1 MDETLS
7 SLTGIKTWAWGK
19 KCHNFTF
26 KEQWCKPRTWRVILC
41 FLFFLPDNTH
51 IVNCPLL
58 WCTKL
63 CCSSQAK
70 INMLIS
76 YGFKRCSAED
86 TTGIWLLTFHRSS
99 GLTEADLVIPKSREI
114 RSLNCFCS
122 AWKDWSCPPKEA
134 LHMCTLF
141 MNVQVR

>member
-7 SLTGIKTWAWGK
+7 SLTGIRTWAWDK

-26 KEQWCKPRTWRVILC
+26 KEQWCKPRTRRVILC
-41 FLFFLPDNTH
+41 FLFFCQTTLT
-51 IVNCPLL
+51 L
-58 WCTKL
+58 WIAHCCGVQN